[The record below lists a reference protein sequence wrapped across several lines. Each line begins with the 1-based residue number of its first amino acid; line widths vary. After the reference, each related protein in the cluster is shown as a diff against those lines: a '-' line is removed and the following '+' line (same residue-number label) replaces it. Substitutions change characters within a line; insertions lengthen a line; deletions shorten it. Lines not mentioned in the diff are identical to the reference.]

1 MAKKY
6 NINNARKERSNQE
19 DASFENLFGDDFGN
33 DIFTDG
39 AKVKALK
46 SLSEEIEID
55 KLVESPRNPY
65 KVIDNDEMDALVASI
80 KREGILIPVIARPVK
95 GDKYEIIS
103 GHRRTFAAK
112 KLGMKT
118 IPAVIK
124 EMTDEQADV
133 RLVDYNLN
141 REKVLPSEKAKA
153 VALKYNAIK
162 RIAGVKGANNMDEE
176 AGHNSQQIIAEQMGE
191 SGRNLRRYLL
201 FNNLCESIMDKVD
214 NGQMQQV
221 VAEQFAHLNEE
232 TQIVLDRV
240 ICKDNL
246 KISLNT
252 AKEIRNAFEKK
263 ADVTESQIR
272 AMLEKKAK
280 AIPKVSAVIK
290 KAHKQLLYGTIDT
303 KVTAK
308 EKETII
314 KEINEIR
321 KELDAI
327 EKKLN

>member
-19 DASFENLFGDDFGN
+19 NSSFENLFGDDFGN

-46 SLSEEIEID
+46 SLSEEIKID

-80 KREGILIPVIARPVK
+80 KREGILIPIIARPVK

-272 AMLEKKAK
+272 AMLEKKTK
-280 AIPKVSAVIK
+280 AVPKVRAVIK
-290 KAHKQLLYGTIDT
+290 KAHKQLIHGTIDT

>member
-19 DASFENLFGDDFGN
+19 NSSFENLFGDDFGN

-46 SLSEEIEID
+46 SLSEEIKID

-80 KREGILIPVIARPVK
+80 KREGILIPIIARPVK

-201 FNNLCESIMDKVD
+201 FNNLCENIMDKVD

-221 VAEQFAHLNEE
+221 VAEQFAHLDEE
-232 TQIVLDRV
+232 TQIVLDKV
-240 ICKDNL
+240 ICEDNL

-252 AKEIRNAFEKK
+252 AKEIRSAFEKK
-263 ADVTESQIR
+263 NDVTESQIR
-272 AMLEKKAK
+272 AILTKKTK
-280 AIPKVSAVIK
+280 AIPKVGTVIK
-290 KAHKQLLYGTIDT
+290 KAHKQLLYGQIDT
-303 KVTAK
+303 KVSAK

-321 KELDAI
+321 RELDAI
-327 EKKLN
+327 ETKLN